1 MFELVIKDIAY
12 PLNFGMGFVRKLDKS
27 VNIPV
32 DGLPGVK
39 KDIGLT
45 YAIMSLLD
53 NDIVMLSKV
62 IDIANEGQNPRL
74 TQAAIDAYLEDEG
87 TDIEELFNKILGF
100 FKSANCTKRT
110 AARVDAALKDVAM
123 PEAETEEKI

>member
-1 MFELVIKDIAY
+1 MFELVIKDVAY

-45 YAIMSLLD
+45 YAIMSLMD
-53 NDIVMLSKV
+53 NDIVMLANV

-74 TQAAIDAYLEDEG
+74 TNAAIDAYLEDEN
-87 TDIEELFNKILGF
+87 TNIEELFDKILGF

-110 AARVDAALKDVAM
+110 AARVDAALKDAVM
-123 PEAETEEKI
+123 TETEN

>member
-1 MFELVIKDIAY
+1 MFELVIKDVAY

-45 YAIMSLLD
+45 YAIMSLMD
-53 NDIVMLSKV
+53 NDIVMLANV
-62 IDIANEGQNPRL
+62 INIANEGQNPRL
-74 TQAAIDAYLEDEG
+74 TKDAIDAYLEDEG

-110 AARVDAALKDVAM
+110 AARVDAALK
-123 PEAETEEKI
+123 EAVMTETKN

>member
-1 MFELVIKDIAY
+1 MFELVIKDVAY

-45 YAIMSLLD
+45 YAIMSLMD
-53 NDIVMLSKV
+53 NDIVMLANV
-62 IDIANEGQNPRL
+62 IDIANEVQNPRL
-74 TQAAIDAYLEDEG
+74 TKAAIDAYLEDEN
-87 TDIEELFNKILGF
+87 TNIEELFDKILGF

-110 AARVDAALKDVAM
+110 AARVDAALK
-123 PEAETEEKI
+123 EAVMTETKN

>member
-1 MFELVIKDIAY
+1 MFELVIKDVAY

-45 YAIMSLLD
+45 YAIMSLMD
-53 NDIVMLSKV
+53 NDIVMLANV
-62 IDIANEGQNPRL
+62 INIANEGQNPRL
-74 TQAAIDAYLEDEG
+74 TKDAIDAHLEDES

-110 AARVDAALKDVAM
+110 AARVDAALK
-123 PEAETEEKI
+123 EAVMTETED

>member
-1 MFELVIKDIAY
+1 MVELVIKDVAY

-45 YAIMSLLD
+45 YAIMSLMD
-53 NDIVMLSKV
+53 NDIVMLANV

-74 TQAAIDAYLEDEG
+74 TKAAIDAYLEDES

-110 AARVDAALKDVAM
+110 AARVDAALK
-123 PEAETEEKI
+123 EAVMTETKN

>member
-1 MFELVIKDIAY
+1 MFELVIKDVAY

-45 YAIMSLLD
+45 YAIMSLMD
-53 NDIVMLSKV
+53 NDIVMLANV

-74 TQAAIDAYLEDEG
+74 TKPAIDAYMEDEN
-87 TDIEELFNKILGF
+87 TDIEELFDKILGF

-110 AARVDAALKDVAM
+110 AARVDAALK
-123 PEAETEEKI
+123 EAVMTETKN

>member
-1 MFELVIKDIAY
+1 MFELVIKDVAY

-45 YAIMSLLD
+45 YAIMSLMD
-53 NDIVMLSKV
+53 NDIVMLANV
-62 IDIANEGQNPRL
+62 IDTANEGQNPRL
-74 TQAAIDAYLEDEG
+74 TKAAIDAYLEDEN
-87 TDIEELFNKILGF
+87 TNIEELFDKILGF

-110 AARVDAALKDVAM
+110 AARVDAALK
-123 PEAETEEKI
+123 EAVMTETKN

>member
-1 MFELVIKDIAY
+1 MFELVIKDVAY

-45 YAIMSLLD
+45 YAIMSLMD
-53 NDIVMLSKV
+53 NDIVMLANV

-74 TQAAIDAYLEDEG
+74 TKAEIDEYLEDEN
-87 TDIEELFNKILGF
+87 TNIEELFDKILGF

-110 AARVDAALKDVAM
+110 AARVDAALK
-123 PEAETEEKI
+123 EAVMTETEN

>member
-53 NDIVMLSKV
+53 NDIVMLSNV

-110 AARVDAALKDVAM
+110 AARVDAALKEVAM
-123 PEAETEEKI
+123 PEAETEEKS

>member
-1 MFELVIKDIAY
+1 MFELVIKDVAY
-12 PLNFGMGFVRKLDKS
+12 PLNFGMGFVRKMDKS

-45 YAIMSLLD
+45 YAIMSLMD
-53 NDIVMLSKV
+53 NDIVMLANV

-74 TQAAIDAYLEDEG
+74 TKAAIDAYLEDEN
-87 TDIEELFNKILGF
+87 TNIEELFDKILGF

-110 AARVDAALKDVAM
+110 AARVDAALK
-123 PEAETEEKI
+123 EAVMTETKN

>member
-1 MFELVIKDIAY
+1 MFELVIKDIVY

-110 AARVDAALKDVAM
+110 AARVDAALKEVAM

>member
-1 MFELVIKDIAY
+1 MFELVIKDVAY

-45 YAIMSLLD
+45 YAIMSLMD
-53 NDIVMLSKV
+53 NDIVMLANV

-74 TQAAIDAYLEDEG
+74 TKAAIDAYLEDEN
-87 TDIEELFNKILGF
+87 TNIEELFGKILGF

-110 AARVDAALKDVAM
+110 AARVDAALK
-123 PEAETEEKI
+123 EAVMTETKN

>member
-1 MFELVIKDIAY
+1 MFELVIKDVAY

-45 YAIMSLLD
+45 YAIMSLMD
-53 NDIVMLSKV
+53 NDIVMLANV
-62 IDIANEGQNPRL
+62 IDIANEGQSPRL
-74 TQAAIDAYLEDEG
+74 TKSAIDAYLEDEN
-87 TDIEELFNKILGF
+87 TNIEELFDKILGF

-110 AARVDAALKDVAM
+110 AARVDAALK
-123 PEAETEEKI
+123 EAVMTETKN

>member
-1 MFELVIKDIAY
+1 MFELVIKDVAY

-45 YAIMSLLD
+45 YAIMSLMD
-53 NDIVMLSKV
+53 NDIVMLANV

-74 TQAAIDAYLEDEG
+74 TKAEIDAYLEDEN
-87 TDIEELFNKILGF
+87 TNIEELFDKILGF

-110 AARVDAALKDVAM
+110 AARVDAALK
-123 PEAETEEKI
+123 EAVMTETKN

>member
-1 MFELVIKDIAY
+1 MFELVIKDVAY

-45 YAIMSLLD
+45 YAIMSLMD
-53 NDIVMLSKV
+53 NDIVMLANV
-62 IDIANEGQNPRL
+62 INIANEGQNPRL
-74 TQAAIDAYLEDEG
+74 TKDAIDAHLEDES

-110 AARVDAALKDVAM
+110 AARVDAALK
-123 PEAETEEKI
+123 EAVMTETEN

>member
-1 MFELVIKDIAY
+1 MFELVIKDIVY
-12 PLNFGMGFVRKLDKS
+12 PLSFGMGFVRKLDKS

-110 AARVDAALKDVAM
+110 AARVDAALKEVAM
-123 PEAETEEKI
+123 PEVETEEKI

>member
-1 MFELVIKDIAY
+1 MFELVIKDVAY

-45 YAIMSLLD
+45 YAIMSLMD

-110 AARVDAALKDVAM
+110 AARVDAALK
-123 PEAETEEKI
+123 EAVMTETEN

>member
-1 MFELVIKDIAY
+1 MFELVIKDTAY

-45 YAIMSLLD
+45 YAIMSLMD
-53 NDIVMLSKV
+53 NDIVMLANV

-74 TQAAIDAYLEDEG
+74 TKAAIDAYLEDEN
-87 TDIEELFNKILGF
+87 TNFEELFDKILGF
-100 FKSANCTKRT
+100 FKSSNCTKRT
-110 AARVDAALKDVAM
+110 AARVDAALK
-123 PEAETEEKI
+123 EAVMTETKN

>member
-1 MFELVIKDIAY
+1 MFELVIKDVAY

-45 YAIMSLLD
+45 YAIMSLMD
-53 NDIVMLSKV
+53 NDIVMLANV
-62 IDIANEGQNPRL
+62 IDIANEGQSPRL
-74 TQAAIDAYLEDEG
+74 TKAAIDAYLEDEN
-87 TDIEELFNKILGF
+87 TDIEELFDKILGF

-110 AARVDAALKDVAM
+110 AARVDAALK
-123 PEAETEEKI
+123 EAVMTETKN

>member
-1 MFELVIKDIAY
+1 MFELVIKDVAY

-45 YAIMSLLD
+45 YAIMSLMD
-53 NDIVMLSKV
+53 NDIVMLANV

-74 TQAAIDAYLEDEG
+74 TKAAIDAYLEDEN
-87 TDIEELFNKILGF
+87 TNIEELFDKILVF

-110 AARVDAALKDVAM
+110 AARVDAALK
-123 PEAETEEKI
+123 EAVMTETKN

>member
-1 MFELVIKDIAY
+1 MFELVIKDVAY

-45 YAIMSLLD
+45 YAIMSLMD
-53 NDIVMLSKV
+53 NDIVMLSNV

-110 AARVDAALKDVAM
+110 AARVDAALKDAVM
-123 PEAETEEKI
+123 TETEN

>member
-1 MFELVIKDIAY
+1 MFELVIKDVAY

-45 YAIMSLLD
+45 YAIMSLMD
-53 NDIVMLSKV
+53 NDIVMLANV
-62 IDIANEGQNPRL
+62 IDIANEGQSPRL
-74 TQAAIDAYLEDEG
+74 TKSAIDAYLEDES
-87 TDIEELFNKILGF
+87 TDIEELFDKILGF

-110 AARVDAALKDVAM
+110 AARVDAALK
-123 PEAETEEKI
+123 EAVMTETEN

>member
-1 MFELVIKDIAY
+1 MFELVIKDVAY

-45 YAIMSLLD
+45 YAIMSLMD
-53 NDIVMLSKV
+53 NDIVMLADV
-62 IDIANEGQNPRL
+62 INIANEGQNPRL
-74 TQAAIDAYLEDEG
+74 TKAAIDAYLEDES
-87 TDIEELFNKILGF
+87 TDIEELFDKILGF

-110 AARVDAALKDVAM
+110 AARVDAALK
-123 PEAETEEKI
+123 EAVMTETKN

>member
-1 MFELVIKDIAY
+1 MFELVIKDVAY

-45 YAIMSLLD
+45 YAIMSLMD
-53 NDIVMLSKV
+53 NDIVMLANV

-74 TQAAIDAYLEDEG
+74 TKPAIDAYLEDEN
-87 TDIEELFNKILGF
+87 TNIEELFDKILGF

-110 AARVDAALKDVAM
+110 AARVDAALK
-123 PEAETEEKI
+123 EAVMTETKN

>member
-74 TQAAIDAYLEDEG
+74 TQAAIDAYLEDES

-110 AARVDAALKDVAM
+110 AARVDAALKEVAM

>member
-1 MFELVIKDIAY
+1 MFELVIKDVAY

-45 YAIMSLLD
+45 YAIVSLMD
-53 NDIVMLSKV
+53 NDIVMLANV

-74 TQAAIDAYLEDEG
+74 TKSAIDAYLEDES
-87 TDIEELFNKILGF
+87 TDIEELFDKILGF

-110 AARVDAALKDVAM
+110 AARVDAALKEAAM
-123 PEAETEEKI
+123 TETKN

>member
-1 MFELVIKDIAY
+1 MFELVIKDVAY

-45 YAIMSLLD
+45 YAIMSLMD
-53 NDIVMLSKV
+53 NDIVMLANV
-62 IDIANEGQNPRL
+62 INIANEGQNPRL
-74 TQAAIDAYLEDEG
+74 TKDAIDAHLEDES

-110 AARVDAALKDVAM
+110 AARVDAALK
-123 PEAETEEKI
+123 EAVRTETKN

>member
-1 MFELVIKDIAY
+1 MFELVIKDVAY

-45 YAIMSLLD
+45 YAIMSLMD
-53 NDIVMLSKV
+53 NDIVMLANV
-62 IDIANEGQNPRL
+62 IDIANEGQSPRL
-74 TQAAIDAYLEDEG
+74 TKSAIDAYLEDES
-87 TDIEELFNKILGF
+87 TDIEELFDKILDF

-110 AARVDAALKDVAM
+110 AARVDDALK
-123 PEAETEEKI
+123 EAVMTETKN

>member
-1 MFELVIKDIAY
+1 MFELVIKEVAY

-45 YAIMSLLD
+45 YAIMSLMD
-53 NDIVMLSKV
+53 NDIVMLANV

-74 TQAAIDAYLEDEG
+74 TKAAIDAYLEDEN
-87 TDIEELFNKILGF
+87 TNIEELFDKILGF

-110 AARVDAALKDVAM
+110 AARVDAALK
-123 PEAETEEKI
+123 EAVMTETKN

>member
-1 MFELVIKDIAY
+1 MFELVIKDVAY

-45 YAIMSLLD
+45 YAIMSLMD
-53 NDIVMLSKV
+53 NDIVMLANV
-62 IDIANEGQNPRL
+62 IDIANEGQSPRL
-74 TQAAIDAYLEDEG
+74 TKSAIDAYLEDES
-87 TDIEELFNKILGF
+87 TDIEELFDKILGF

-110 AARVDAALKDVAM
+110 AARVDAALKEVAM
-123 PEAETEEKI
+123 PEVETEEKS

>member
-1 MFELVIKDIAY
+1 MFELVIKDVAY

-45 YAIMSLLD
+45 YAIMSLMD
-53 NDIVMLSKV
+53 NDIVMLANV
-62 IDIANEGQNPRL
+62 IDIANDGQNPRL
-74 TQAAIDAYLEDEG
+74 TKAAIDAYLEDEN
-87 TDIEELFNKILGF
+87 TNIEELFDKILGF

-110 AARVDAALKDVAM
+110 AARVDAALK
-123 PEAETEEKI
+123 EAVMTETKN

>member
-1 MFELVIKDIAY
+1 MFELVIKDVAY

-45 YAIMSLLD
+45 YAIMSLMD
-53 NDIVMLSKV
+53 NDIVMLANV

-74 TQAAIDAYLEDEG
+74 TKAAIDAYLEDEN
-87 TDIEELFNKILGF
+87 TNIEELFDKILGF
-100 FKSANCTKRT
+100 FKSANCTKWT
-110 AARVDAALKDVAM
+110 AARVDAALK
-123 PEAETEEKI
+123 EAVMTETKN

>member
-12 PLNFGMGFVRKLDKS
+12 SLNFGMGFVRKLDKS

-110 AARVDAALKDVAM
+110 AARVDAALKEVAM

>member
-1 MFELVIKDIAY
+1 MFELVIKDVAY

-45 YAIMSLLD
+45 YAIMSLMD
-53 NDIVMLSKV
+53 NDIIMLANV

-74 TQAAIDAYLEDEG
+74 TKAAIDAYLEDEN
-87 TDIEELFNKILGF
+87 TNIEELFDKILGF

-110 AARVDAALKDVAM
+110 AARVDAALK
-123 PEAETEEKI
+123 EAVMTETKN

>member
-1 MFELVIKDIAY
+1 MFELVIKDVAY

-45 YAIMSLLD
+45 YAIMSLMD
-53 NDIVMLSKV
+53 NDIVMLANV

-74 TQAAIDAYLEDEG
+74 TKSAIDAYLEDES
-87 TDIEELFNKILGF
+87 TDIEELFDKILGF

-110 AARVDAALKDVAM
+110 AARVDAALK
-123 PEAETEEKI
+123 EAVMTETKN

>member
-1 MFELVIKDIAY
+1 MFELVIKDVAY

-45 YAIMSLLD
+45 YAIMSLMD
-53 NDIVMLSKV
+53 NDIVMLANV
-62 IDIANEGQNPRL
+62 IDIANEGQSPRL
-74 TQAAIDAYLEDEG
+74 TKSAIDAYLEDES

-110 AARVDAALKDVAM
+110 AARVDAALKEVAM
-123 PEAETEEKI
+123 PEVETEEKI

>member
-1 MFELVIKDIAY
+1 MFELVIKDVAY

-32 DGLPGVK
+32 DGLTGVK

-45 YAIMSLLD
+45 YAIMSLMD
-53 NDIVMLSKV
+53 NDIVMLANV

-74 TQAAIDAYLEDEG
+74 TKAAIDAYLEDEN
-87 TDIEELFNKILGF
+87 TNIEELFDKILGF

-110 AARVDAALKDVAM
+110 AARVDAALK
-123 PEAETEEKI
+123 EAVMTETKN

>member
-1 MFELVIKDIAY
+1 MFELVIKDVAY

-53 NDIVMLSKV
+53 NDIVMLSTV

-110 AARVDAALKDVAM
+110 AARVDAALK
-123 PEAETEEKI
+123 EAVMTETEN